1 MNFFLSFITIALTL
15 LLISNFYL
23 SYKKK
28 VINLFE
34 MFVVLLICSLVLFIS
49 LRPSSVD
56 IIFYNVLGYSFKD
69 FVNIISIIVLFYLSF
84 LNYSKIK
91 DLDKKINQLIRLES
105 LKEIK
110 NKHDDFK

>member
-1 MNFFLSFITIALTL
+1 MNFFLSFISIALTL
-15 LLISNFYL
+15 LLLSNFYL

-34 MFVVLLICSLVLFIS
+34 MAVILIIFSFVIFVS

-56 IIFYNVLGYSFKD
+56 KIFYSVLGYSFKD
-69 FVNIISIIVLFYLSF
+69 FVNIISIIILFYLSF

-110 NKHDDFK
+110 NKYDDFK